1 MRYSVFAQKIID
13 RFSVYFCDTLQLD
26 HVQSTFS
33 EFAFRDEGM
42 WFAKSFGDLFLKVTG
57 IVPRFY

>member
-1 MRYSVFAQKIID
+1 MYSVFAQEVID
-13 RFSVYFCDTLQLD
+13 RFVVNLGETLQLD

-42 WFAKSFGDLFLKVTG
+42 WFAKLLGNLFLEVTG